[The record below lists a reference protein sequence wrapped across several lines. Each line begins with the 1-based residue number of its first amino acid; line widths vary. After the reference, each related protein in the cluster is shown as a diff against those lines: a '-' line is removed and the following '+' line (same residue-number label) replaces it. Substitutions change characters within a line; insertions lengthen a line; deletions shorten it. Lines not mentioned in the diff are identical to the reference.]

1 MNTTSEDKD
10 KIIAVQEE
18 LIKNLQQ
25 QVADLK
31 KMSKNG
37 QIGKPVAKSVMQEE
51 RLKLI

>member
-10 KIIAVQEE
+10 KDKIITVQEE

-31 KMSKNG
+31 KCQRMG
-37 QIGKPVAKSVMQEE
+37 
-51 RLKLI
+51 RLESQ

>member
-1 MNTTSEDKD
+1 MSTTSEDKD

-31 KMSKNG
+31 KMLKNG
-37 QIGKPVAKSVMQEE
+37 KIGKPVAKSVMQEE